1 MSVPSLENAS
11 FLIGKSHLAAAS
23 NQLALVLRLSIVTRL
38 IALNMHEIFVTG
50 R

>member
-1 MSVPSLENAS
+1 MSIPSLENAS

-23 NQLALVLRLSIVTRL
+23 NQLALNS